1 MLARSNLRKF
11 AVNGP
16 QRGVSLIELLI
27 GLAVFAVLIALGLP
41 TITEFLQNSQI
52 RGAAD
57 STLSGIQV
65 ARAEALRRNTAV
77 RFQLMSSLDGSCVRS
92 STGTNWVVSLDDAA
106 GSCDADAS
114 ETAAPRIIQL
124 RSGADGSA
132 NAVITASGGTGDA
145 NLLVFNGLGRLLVT
159 NADAFTTVDIT
170 NPTGGACQHVSAS
183 GTMRCLRLTISPN
196 GDVRMCDPKI
206 TVATDSRKC

>member
-1 MLARSNLRKF
+1 
-11 AVNGP
+11 
-16 QRGVSLIELLI
+16 LI

-41 TITEFLQNSQI
+41 SITEFLQNSQI

-57 STLSGIQV
+57 STLSGIQL
-65 ARAEALRRNTAV
+65 ARAEALRRNTSV

-92 STGTNWVVSLDDAA
+92 ATGTNWVVSLDDAA
-106 GSCDADAS
+106 GSCDSAPD
-114 ETAAPRIIQL
+114 ETVAPRIIQI
-124 RSGADGSA
+124 RSGDDGSS
-132 NAVITASGGTGDA
+132 NAVITASGGAGDT

-159 NADAFTTVDIT
+159 NADAFTTVDVT
-170 NPTGGACQHVSAS
+170 NPTGGTCQAS
-183 GTMRCLRLTISPN
+183 GGTMRCLRLTVSPN